1 MKYHSFRILIIIVLL
16 IIGASVFAQQ
26 QSRRD
31 SLLNL
36 LSTQPQ
42 DESKVRTYIYLV
54 KEYRTRNLDSSLMFI
69 NEGLFLAKKL
79 EYNFGIGEM
88 YASHGD
94 IKVIQNEMFQAL
106 DYYMKAVEF
115 LEKTDY
121 HTDLSQVYLVIGNV
135 LFTQANYPN
144 ALEYYQKGLKLAD
157 SLNAVGI
164 LPHFYNNMG
173 ELYKIQEDYNQ
184 SMAHHQSALGIY
196 EDMNDISGIAGT
208 LLNISMLH
216 FNTGDFEKARATLNE
231 AREIEEKLQHYEGL
245 FNVFHSL
252 GRIEEAS
259 GNILLAIEN
268 YNESEKYLG
277 KIGGDYLG
285 PTAIMQVNLNKDLGN
300 CFMKL
305 GQFEKSKELLLQ
317 TYQKANRTGQLE
329 AMKEISFFL
338 SEIYRNTNQ
347 PVKSLEYYKTY
358 KLYSDSISKD
368 ENIKK
373 ITQLEMQ
380 FEFDKKIKAREIEEL
395 DYREAQK
402 RKELRYMI
410 FLGGAVLSLIIISLL
425 LNMQRLK
432 RKNLTLEKDS
442 LKHDLDFK
450 NKELT
455 TNVMYLLKKNE
466 FIINIS
472 DKLKKSKYNFK
483 PENRKVIDEII
494 RELELST
501 REVSWEEFEVRFQ
514 EVHNNFYKNLNEQ
527 FPDLTP
533 NELKL
538 CAFLRL
544 NMSTKE
550 ISAITYQSQ
559 KSISMAR
566 YRLRKKLGLD
576 DHANLITFLN
586 QL

>member
-1 MKYHSFRILIIIVLL
+1 
-16 IIGASVFAQQ
+16 
-26 QSRRD
+26 
-31 SLLNL
+31 
-36 LSTQPQ
+36 
-42 DESKVRTYIYLV
+42 
-54 KEYRTRNLDSSLMFI
+54 
-69 NEGLFLAKKL
+69 
-79 EYNFGIGEM
+79 
-88 YASHGD
+88 
-94 IKVIQNEMFQAL
+94 
-106 DYYMKAVEF
+106 
-115 LEKTDY
+115 
-121 HTDLSQVYLVIGNV
+121 
-135 LFTQANYPN
+135 
-144 ALEYYQKGLKLAD
+144 
-157 SLNAVGI
+157 
-164 LPHFYNNMG
+164 
-173 ELYKIQEDYNQ
+173 
-184 SMAHHQSALGIY
+184 
-196 EDMNDISGIAGT
+196 
-208 LLNISMLH
+208 
-216 FNTGDFEKARATLNE
+216 
-231 AREIEEKLQHYEGL
+231 
-245 FNVFHSL
+245 
-252 GRIEEAS
+252 
-259 GNILLAIEN
+259 
-268 YNESEKYLG
+268 
-277 KIGGDYLG
+277 
-285 PTAIMQVNLNKDLGN
+285 
-300 CFMKL
+300 
-305 GQFEKSKELLLQ
+305 
-317 TYQKANRTGQLE
+317 
-329 AMKEISFFL
+329 
-338 SEIYRNTNQ
+338 
-347 PVKSLEYYKTY
+347 
-358 KLYSDSISKD
+358 
-368 ENIKK
+368 
-373 ITQLEMQ
+373 
-380 FEFDKKIKAREIEEL
+380 
-395 DYREAQK
+395 
-402 RKELRYMI
+402 MI